1 MSTAWQVVYA
11 FFAVSLLALA
21 ITSFFWF
28 QSYRNHPV
36 IANRGFWSSS
46 ISIWGLVI
54 SGFCGCLGTAFGDVI
69 PCASM
74 HITGDMAIAAHLVFL
89 WERCLMLIVCFEI
102 SVQSKAY
109 AEAKQANIDSVVK
122 VSWLMRH
129 RSWFHHSLNAPT
141 KVIAMVLTGIG
152 WIFELS
158 MIGAYPNGALSK
170 FNSDE
175 CTQFSKIAGGL
186 NAALLFVSIPVLFE
200 SSRRMLKVRE
210 NFHIREELKVYAA
223 NAVLA
228 GVWVAIGS
236 LSNLADVQ
244 PSLAYYV
251 IIPFGAVYAGF
262 IRVVRRVLQYEK
274 RSEKD
279 STMDRDG
286 SRGKVL
292 SLNRATSS
300 ESPSE
305 IPAKVQLAQ
314 QQSVPRRR
322 NYVKAVKEI
331 MSDPQILPL
340 FEKFMTYE
348 FAIENVYFL
357 KAIEQ
362 FRQTIGSMSRQE
374 ALKVAQ
380 SIFDRFCDQN
390 SRLAINISAHVR
402 EDLKE
407 ALREIGDETNNSQS
421 LETVYSAAEEEILML
436 IAQDCV
442 RRFLRS
448 SEYCAVE
455 AKPTTANTEVTSLP

>member
-129 RSWFHHSLNAPT
+129 RSWFHHGLNAPT
-141 KVIAMVLTGIG
+141 KVIAMVLTGMA
-152 WIFELS
+152 WIFQLS
-158 MIGAYPNGALSK
+158 MIGAYPKDASSK
-170 FNSDE
+170 YNSDE
-175 CTQFSKIAGGL
+175 CTEFSKVAGSLTAG
-186 NAALLFVSIPVLFE
+186 LLFISIPVLFE
-200 SSRRMLKVRE
+200 SSRRMFKVRE

-223 NAVLA
+223 NTLLA
-228 GVWVAIGS
+228 GVWVAIS
-236 LSNLADVQ
+236 FLSSASDIQ
-244 PSLAYYV
+244 PSLAYFV
-251 IIPFGAVYAGF
+251 IIPFGAVSAGF
-262 IRVVRRVLQYEK
+262 IRVVLRVLQYEK
-274 RSEKD
+274 RSEKESGAIDGD
-279 STMDRDG
+279 SSGGMG
-286 SRGKVL
+286 
-292 SLNRATSS
+292 LNRAGSS
-300 ESPSE
+300 ESPAE
-305 IPAKVQLAQ
+305 LRGQVQVVQ

-322 NYVKAVKEI
+322 NFVKAVKEI
-331 MSDPQILPL
+331 LSDPQILPL